1 MRDSRT
7 FSTRIVLFCFNRF
20 NFFLSRQY
28 TPLMVLPQIY
38 DLARQILCFS
48 APQVITSGQALI
60 VYIKY
65 TIWKKSVQPKSF
77 LKFQSDTR
85 IYEIKTKVLILSFCF
100 HDSNDI
106 CITRYVYRQTSAD
119 DNLVASFNKSR
130 PNRFSCTMTEQIFN
144 IKSIVGNNWTYP
156 PD

>member
-1 MRDSRT
+1 MPRSVPSVKSPIPKMRKTAPMTKAIKILLGTGIRLKHRRKTITVIERTDVRDSRT

-65 TIWKKSVQPKSF
+65 TIWKKSVQPKVFSNF
-77 LKFQSDTR
+77 SLIRVFMKLRLK
-85 IYEIKTKVLILSFCF
+85 Y
-100 HDSNDI
+100 
-106 CITRYVYRQTSAD
+106 
-119 DNLVASFNKSR
+119 
-130 PNRFSCTMTEQIFN
+130 
-144 IKSIVGNNWTYP
+144 
-156 PD
+156 